1 MSQNK
6 AAQLTLEVRRIR
18 KSARAGFIDDY
29 ATCSPK
35 TLVGL
40 LTGVGAAKDV
50 VNDSAAN
57 EKPVD
62 DR

>member
-1 MSQNK
+1 MSQNR

-18 KSARAGFIDDY
+18 KSARAGFIDDT
-29 ATCSPK
+29 ATCFPQSLVHWTLSP
-35 TLVGL
+35 
-40 LTGVGAAKDV
+40 AKDV

-57 EKPVD
+57 EKSVD

>member
-1 MSQNK
+1 MSQNR

-18 KSARAGFIDDY
+18 KSARAGFIDDM
-29 ATCSPK
+29 ATCFPES
-35 TLVGL
+35 LVHW
-40 LTGVGAAKDV
+40 TGVGAAKDV

>member
-29 ATCSPK
+29 ATCSK